1 MPNANDNISASQLAS
16 HIFSGIWATPSC
28 CQVSST
34 TATQSPAEV
43 HPIPHVLPLIMES
56 HNAALYG
63 PYQPCPIVARDFTAD
78 DVTQLKTKL
87 AEFVT
92 YVHIHISLC
101 LFHFNDLFVF
111 SYVLCECLSARIS
124 LPGRH
129 RSVRLSSFA
138 LIKFAI
144 THSAVEAH
152 PQITNDPAKRAP
164 RSLYFTWDFLRRT
177 EHNLLQV
184 NVPAL
189 VANDEVALEAYNDVL
204 GRVALSCTIIT
215 DETGET
221 CRIITQNE
229 PVDFGVEVREK
240 ARALQEP
247 AA

>member
-1 MPNANDNISASQLAS
+1 MPEFPCLA
-16 HIFSGIWATPSC
+16 GT
-28 CQVSST
+28 
-34 TATQSPAEV
+34 
-43 HPIPHVLPLIMES
+43 
-56 HNAALYG
+56 
-63 PYQPCPIVARDFTAD
+63 
-78 DVTQLKTKL
+78 
-87 AEFVT
+87 
-92 YVHIHISLC
+92 
-101 LFHFNDLFVF
+101 DLLD
-111 SYVLCECLSARIS
+111 Y
-124 LPGRH
+124 H
-129 RSVRLSSFA
+129 RA

-152 PQITNDPAKRAP
+152 PQITNDPARRAP